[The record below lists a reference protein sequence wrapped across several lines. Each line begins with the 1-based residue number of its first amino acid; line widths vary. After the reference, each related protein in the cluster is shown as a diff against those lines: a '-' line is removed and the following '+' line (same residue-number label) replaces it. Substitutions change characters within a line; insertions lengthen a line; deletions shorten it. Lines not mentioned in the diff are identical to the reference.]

1 SIPRDCRIPIYQSF
15 RAKSDLKKLI
25 NVFGFL
31 LKILPKNL
39 WQDFYFTKR
48 YLGVALSFN
57 ADYDIAGDILLKLSM
72 SLLVAGRSYWNW

>member
-1 SIPRDCRIPIYQSF
+1 MYKPP
-15 RAKSDLKKLI
+15 
-25 NVFGFL
+25 VFTGGY
-31 LKILPKNL
+31 
-39 WQDFYFTKR
+39 DFTKR